1 KEAQIMNYIEET
13 NFRYNGKQLYMKL
26 DADED
31 VYEFLYTILPA
42 LDEYVELYLSS
53 AIQHMLFT
61 EDSEPVTEVK
71 VDASTNLLEIG
82 FDISGVAE
90 DEVEKIIQ
98 AVMEKKH
105 FYRLKSRA
113 IMSLEDEAYTSIEC

>member
-1 KEAQIMNYIEET
+1 
-13 NFRYNGKQLYMKL
+13 
-26 DADED
+26 
-31 VYEFLYTILPA
+31 
-42 LDEYVELYLSS
+42 
-53 AIQHMLFT
+53 
-61 EDSEPVTEVK
+61 SEPVTEVK

-105 FYRLKSRA
+105 FYRLKSGA
-113 IMSLEDEAYTSIEC
+113 FMSLEDEAYTSIESLLTNLDLKTQDVTKKGIQIPAYRAAQLDELLETKKLYDDTFRRL